1 MWSHLAA
8 MHTEAE
14 LGPAYA
20 KVATSTALAQ
30 VLGAPI
36 AGAVLHGF
44 DGVLSMQGWRW
55 LFLIEGLATCMF
67 GLVLYKWLPKANNN
81 NNSTL
86 ENGNSI
92 TAPTGDG
99 SSIYKNN
106 NNKNNNININNST
119 THSNAINVD
128 DNSNGV
134 AMSPKKLM
142 SPEYLSTVKQTVTDW
157 RVLYLGVSWFLVA
170 SSMYGVI
177 FFLTFLIRDM
187 FGSSGSGSDNNGGGG
202 QNGSSSSSCGGGGH
216 STSSSSSSS
225 DVTAVF
231 LSTLP
236 FAAAAAAMVINADW
250 ALKAKERNLHS
261 GVPII
266 LGGLILIRTPMLRW
280 LAGPVHSFS
289 SLVGAAGGIWAFHG
303 PFMSWPAEF
312 MPSKETAGIAF
323 ALINSMGAIG
333 GFFGPVLLGYVRST
347 VALSI
352 LGMLLIGSGVGLVLF
367 NPNYHSS
374 SSRKN
379 KSSDQELV
387 PILKS

>member
-1 MWSHLAA
+1 
-8 MHTEAE
+8 MHTEVE

-44 DGVLSMQGWRW
+44 DGVLAMQGWRW

-81 NNSTL
+81 NHHHHNHHHNNNNSTL
-86 ENGNSI
+86 ENGN
-92 TAPTGDG
+92 TT
-99 SSIYKNN
+99 SSSGIHNTS
-106 NNKNNNININNST
+106 NNST
-119 THSNAINVD
+119 SVKIRDND
-128 DNSNGV
+128 DTNT
-134 AMSPKKLM
+134 SPKKLMIM

-187 FGSSGSGSDNNGGGG
+187 FGSNGEG
-202 QNGSSSSSCGGGGH
+202 QHESSSSCGGGGH
-216 STSSSSSSS
+216 STSSSS

-231 LSTLP
+231 LSTVP

-250 ALKAKERNLHS
+250 ALKANERNLHS

-266 LGGLILIRTPMLRW
+266 LGGLLLMMTPLLRW
-280 LAGPVHSFS
+280 LVGPVLSFS
-289 SLVGAAGGIWAFHG
+289 ALIGAAAGIWAFHG

-312 MPSKETAGIAF
+312 MPSKDAAGIAF
-323 ALINSMGAIG
+323 ALINSMGAVG
-333 GFFGPVLLGYVRST
+333 GFFGPMLLGYVSST
-347 VALSI
+347 VALSV

-367 NPNYHSS
+367 NPNYCI
-374 SSRKN
+374 SRKN
-379 KSSDQELV
+379 KSFDQELV
-387 PILKS
+387 PILNS

>member
-36 AGAVLHGF
+36 AGAVLHGL

-81 NNSTL
+81 NNNIL
-86 ENGNSI
+86 ENGI
-92 TAPTGDG
+92 
-99 SSIYKNN
+99 INN
-106 NNKNNNININNST
+106 NNNNNNNNST
-119 THSNAINVD
+119 AHRNNLNSIKD
-128 DNSNGV
+128 DTNNGDDST
-134 AMSPKKLM
+134 SPKKLM
-142 SPEYLSTVKQTVTDW
+142 SPEYFSTVKQTVTDW
-157 RVLYLGVSWFLVA
+157 RVLYLGVSWFLIA

-177 FFLTFLIRDM
+177 FFLTFLMSDL
-187 FGSSGSGSDNNGGGG
+187 FGSSGDNNGGGE
-202 QNGSSSSSCGGGGH
+202 NGSSSSSCGGSGH
-216 STSSSSSSS
+216 STSSS

-266 LGGLILIRTPMLRW
+266 LGGLLLMMTPMLRW
-280 LAGPVHSFS
+280 LAGPVLSFS
-289 SLVGAAGGIWAFHG
+289 SLIGAAGGIWAFHG

-312 MPSKETAGIAF
+312 MPSKEAAGIAF

-347 VALSI
+347 VALTI

-367 NPNYHSS
+367 NPNYYSS
-374 SSRKN
+374 GSRKN
-379 KSSDQELV
+379 KCSDQELV